1 MSEGLLMRY
10 VKIISTI
17 FFILILVYAYISG
30 LAHYLSLSFV
40 KQCGQDLLSYTCAH
54 YLLTIFL
61 FCLVCILSTA
71 LSLPWAA
78 LLSITAG
85 YLFGIY
91 SLLFVIP
98 ALAIGGLCA
107 FLIARYLLGSFVQ
120 QRWGSYL
127 QKFNAELA
135 AYGAWYLLIIRFI
148 PIFPFFLVNSVA
160 ALTPISARVFL
171 GATLIGIIP
180 PTSIFVFSGTQLAEI
195 DSISDVFSQ
204 KIIFAF
210 GLLVLLVIAPAIYKR
225 FFVRS

>member
-1 MSEGLLMRY
+1 MRY

-17 FFILILVYAYISG
+17 LFIFILIYAYVSG
-30 LAHYLSLSFV
+30 LAQYLSLSFV

-54 YLLTIFL
+54 YLLTVFL

-85 YLFGIY
+85 YLFGMY
-91 SLLFVIP
+91 SLLFVVP
-98 ALAIGGLCA
+98 ALTIGGLCA

-120 QRWGSYL
+120 QRWGNYL
-127 QKFNAELA
+127 QKFNAELG

-160 ALTPISARVFL
+160 ALTPISIRVFL
-171 GATLIGIIP
+171 GATVIGIIP
-180 PTSIFVFSGTQLAEI
+180 PTSIFIFSGTQLAMI
-195 DSISDVFSQ
+195 NAVSDIFSA

-210 GLLVLLVIAPAIYKR
+210 VLLIFFVAVPMLYKR